1 MVKFSFPIARIRRG
15 EYSDVYFN
23 RARQILIK
31 DNYHPQI
38 TVQVFQKQ
46 KGITLCGIEETKQL
60 FQQTVNY
67 ISQLKIHSL
76 KDGDQI
82 SSWET
87 VLTIEGDYSLF
98 AHLET
103 IYLGIL
109 ARRSLIATNMRRA
122 VAAANGKPVLYF
134 GARFDYFLNQEGDAY
149 AASIGSASGV
159 STPAGAVLIN
169 QTPVGTI
176 PHALI
181 VAYQGNIAQTAA
193 KFNQYFPELN
203 TISLVDFN
211 NNCIKGALESAKK
224 LGKKLWGVRLDTAE
238 NISDVSTPQ
247 QTGVNSLLIK
257 KVRQALNSNGFNWV
271 KIIVSGGF
279 NLEKIKQF
287 EAVKTPV
294 DIYAIGS
301 NILSGQIDFTADAVR
316 LDGKN
321 LAKTGRKYFP
331 NPKLQSINLSPTPT
345 VA

>member
-1 MVKFSFPIARIRRG
+1 MIYYSLMVKFSFPIAKIQRG
-15 EYSDVYFN
+15 NYSDVYFN
-23 RARQILIK
+23 RAEKILIK
-31 DNYHPQI
+31 DKYHP
-38 TVQVFQKQ
+38 TLTLQVFQKQ
-46 KGITLCGIEETKQL
+46 KGVTLCGIEEIKQL
-60 FQQTVNY
+60 FQQTVNN
-67 ISQLKIHSL
+67 ISQLKIRSL

-82 SSWET
+82 SAWET

-109 ARRSLIATNMRRA
+109 ARRSLIATNLHRA
-122 VAAANGKPVLYF
+122 VTAAHGKPVLYF

-149 AASIGSASGV
+149 AASIGGANNV
-159 STPAGAVLIN
+159 STPAGASFIN

-181 VAYQGNIAQTAA
+181 VAYQGNIAQTAV
-193 KFNQYFPELN
+193 KFNQYFPKIN

-247 QTGVNSLLIK
+247 QTGVNPLLIK
-257 KVRQALNSNGFNWV
+257 KVRQALNNNGFNWV

-279 NLEKIKQF
+279 NPEKIKRF
-287 EAVKTPV
+287 EKAKTPV
-294 DIYAIGS
+294 DIYAVGS

-316 LDGKN
+316 LNGKN
-321 LAKTGRKYFP
+321 LAKTGRNYSS
-331 NPKLQSINLSPTPT
+331 NPRLKSLLI
-345 VA
+345 